1 MCSPA
6 RAPEPLHRESVEGAG
21 PARFSA
27 TSSLP
32 SQTLRVAA
40 MKVSSPC
47 TYRIA
52 AAKGQIR

>member
-6 RAPEPLHRESVEGAG
+6 RAPEPLHRECVRSPE

-27 TSSLP
+27 TSPLP